1 MPKFRNIKLTLLLQA
16 VLAAAMAPAQQP
28 VAVGRGSYAAFPPTY
43 KSRTADHGGSWATMM
58 ETREIYLDET
68 VTGPDG
74 NRRPIPT
81 NDWWTDLLNHQFAN
95 ALWSL
100 PQMLKPA
107 AEGVAVH
114 YPTYWIESGTEVKS
128 RTSAAPVMQGFLP
141 HAYKHNVTSDV
152 QFGDLTY
159 LTPRGTMRMAEA
171 SFTPTVCCL
180 RRPPCRNLYCGWKTR
195 YETIL
200 INLNIKP

>member
-1 MPKFRNIKLTLLLQA
+1 MPKFRNIMLTLLLQA

-43 KSRTADHGGSWATMM
+43 
-58 ETREIYLDET
+58 
-68 VTGPDG
+68 
-74 NRRPIPT
+74 
-81 NDWWTDLLNHQFAN
+81 
-95 ALWSL
+95 
-100 PQMLKPA
+100 
-107 AEGVAVH
+107 
-114 YPTYWIESGTEVKS
+114 KS

-171 SFTPTVCCL
+171 SFTPTGCCP
-180 RRPPCRNLYCGWKTR
+180 RRPPCRNLYCGRKTR